1 MKKEDFNIKDFER
14 LVISDCENKQQC
26 KMKYTR
32 EDFEKLDFSDCK
44 DEQQFKM
51 KYIREVLKPQFER
64 VFCIETEETVKGFP
78 DVMCLGLR
86 AKPSFLFPAVFVE
99 FKYSNAQGKIKFQ
112 PTQPAFYRA
121 NDEVMHTSVVAYNKK
136 TNKVHFFTVRHL
148 FDKDSPYCMNE
159 KAEVQ
164 L

>member
-1 MKKEDFNIKDFER
+1 MNISTEGLR
-14 LVISDCENKQQC
+14 
-26 KMKYTR
+26 
-32 EDFEKLDFSDCK
+32 KLDFSDCK

-64 VFCIETEETVKGFP
+64 VFCIETEETVRGFP
-78 DVMCLGLR
+78 DVMCLEGNTVHSCL
-86 AKPSFLFPAVFVE
+86 AHAFFLE

-112 PTQPAFYRA
+112 PTQPAFYKA
-121 NDEVMHTSVVAYNKK
+121 HNEVMNIMIVAYNKK
-136 TNKVHFFTVRHL
+136 TNKVHEFWASCL
-148 FDKDSPYCMNE
+148 FDKNNHYHMNE

>member
-1 MKKEDFNIKDFER
+1 MSISIEDLR
-14 LVISDCENKQQC
+14 
-26 KMKYTR
+26 
-32 EDFEKLDFSDCK
+32 KLDFSDCK

-51 KYIREVLKPQFER
+51 KYIREVLKSQFSR
-64 VFCIETEETVKGFP
+64 VFCIETEETVRGFP
-78 DVMCLGLR
+78 DVMCLEGSTKPFLLTR
-86 AKPSFLFPAVFVE
+86 ASFLE

-121 NDEVMHTSVVAYNKK
+121 NNEVMHIMIVAYNKK
-136 TNKVHFFTVRHL
+136 ANKVHEFTASCL
-148 FDKDSPYCMNE
+148 FNKDSPFCLNE

>member
-1 MKKEDFNIKDFER
+1 MSISIEDLR
-14 LVISDCENKQQC
+14 
-26 KMKYTR
+26 
-32 EDFEKLDFSDCK
+32 KLDFSDCK

-64 VFCIETEETVKGFP
+64 VFCIETEETVRGFP
-78 DVMCLGLR
+78 DVMCLEPINNHSCMTH
-86 AKPSFLFPAVFVE
+86 AFFCE

-112 PTQPAFYRA
+112 PTQPAFYKA
-121 NDEVMHTSVVAYNKK
+121 HNEVMNIMIIAYNRK
-136 TNKVHFFTVRHL
+136 TNKVHEFWASCL
-148 FDKDSPYCMNE
+148 FDENSHYHINV

>member
-1 MKKEDFNIKDFER
+1 MGLTTKD
-14 LVISDCENKQQC
+14 LS
-26 KMKYTR
+26 
-32 EDFEKLDFSDCK
+32 KLDFSDCK

-51 KYIREVLKPQFER
+51 KYIREVLNPQFER
-64 VFCIETEETVKGFP
+64 VFCIETEETVRGFP
-78 DVMCLGLR
+78 DVMCL
-86 AKPSFLFPAVFVE
+86 SNTSIFLTAQAFFLE

-121 NDEVMHTSVVAYNKK
+121 NNEVMHIMIVAYNKK
-136 TNKVHFFTVRHL
+136 TNNVHQFTVSCL
-148 FDKDSPYCMNE
+148 FNKDSPYCMNE

>member
-1 MKKEDFNIKDFER
+1 MKTEDFNIENFER
-14 LVISDCENKQQC
+14 LNLSDCENKQQC
-26 KMKYTR
+26 KMKDTR

-78 DVMCLGLR
+78 DVMCFLLGT
-86 AKPSFLFPAVFVE
+86 PSFQPCAYFYE

-112 PTQPAFYRA
+112 PTQPSFYKT
-121 NDEVMHTSVVAYNKK
+121 NDEVMHIMIIAYNKK
-136 TNKVHFFTVRHL
+136 TNKVHEFPASCL
-148 FDKDSPYCMNE
+148 FYKDSHYCMTE

>member
-1 MKKEDFNIKDFER
+1 MNTEDLRKP
-14 LVISDCENKQQC
+14 
-26 KMKYTR
+26 
-32 EDFEKLDFSDCK
+32 DFSDCK

-51 KYIREVLKPQFER
+51 KYIREILKPQCSR

-78 DVMCLGLR
+78 DVMCLVGS
-86 AKPSFLFPAVFVE
+86 KIPSIMTRTLFLE

-112 PTQPAFYRA
+112 PTQPSFYRA
-121 NDEVMHTSVVAYNKK
+121 NDEVMHIMVVAYNKK
-136 TNKVHFFTVRHL
+136 TNKVHAFNASSL
-148 FDKDSPYCMNE
+148 FDKDSPFCMNE